1 MAQEQGL
8 GVVSCAP
15 AEQETLDG
23 FVERQALRVARGLSQ
38 TAAAADAGMAPN
50 TFRVWEI
57 DPSKV
62 SAKNQAKGRAFLA
75 RLRARAA
82 QVAA

>member
-1 MAQEQGL
+1 MAQEQE
-8 GVVSCAP
+8 SAR
-15 AEQETLDG
+15 D
-23 FVERQALRVARGLSQ
+23 LRVRLNISQ

-50 TFRVWEI
+50 TYRVWEI

-62 SAKNQAKGRAFLA
+62 GPKNRTKGDAFIA

-82 QVAA
+82 RVAA